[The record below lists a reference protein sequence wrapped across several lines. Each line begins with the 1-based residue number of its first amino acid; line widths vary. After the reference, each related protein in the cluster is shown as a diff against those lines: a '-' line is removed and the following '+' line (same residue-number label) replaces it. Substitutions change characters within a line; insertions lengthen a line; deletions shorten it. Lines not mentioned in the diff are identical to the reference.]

1 MLWGCQDEM
10 PLVPRV
16 GLLIVLAAAGLSAL
30 EIDLSPPQIEEA
42 LSIARSTE
50 RERARFHAPYIQR
63 VDTEFVERAEL
74 VSELRRVVLLAEE
87 RGSKGD
93 RRFAYSIS
101 QATAALEPW
110 RRRVSVVAHIRF
122 HPQNNYVNMPDVD
135 ISLPGREGTLLGV
148 VRAPVL
154 SLPSTPGDRLPVLGA
169 VVEGIFDAPAI
180 ADGPREFVISLE
192 GKELGRVTFDLA
204 ALR

>member
-1 MLWGCQDEM
+1 MTRL
-10 PLVPRV
+10 
-16 GLLIVLAAAGLSAL
+16 GLFVVMAIAGVSAL
-30 EIDLSPPQIEEA
+30 DIDLSPQQVEEA

-50 RERARFHAPYIQR
+50 RERARFHAPYVTR

-87 RGSKGD
+87 RSSKGD
-93 RRFAYSIS
+93 RQFAYSVS
-101 QATAALEPW
+101 QATAALDPW

-122 HPQNNYVNMPDVD
+122 HPQNNYINMPNVV
-135 ISLPGREGTLLGV
+135 ITLPGRESTLLGV
-148 VRAPVL
+148 VRTPVL

-192 GKELGRVTFDLA
+192 RKELGRVTFDLA